1 MLYNVAYKKIRSIS
15 DGNFQGCYASNKA
28 EKFKFRRLSQ
38 GIESC
43 AQAQATKLRKEEQ
56 EIFKVYK
63 ALEKEKEKHK
73 KERRHKQYYSQLFSS
88 SLEDLDTE
96 SIADIKSHH
105 TLSPTRKYTEKLE
118 PSHAGLFISQ
128 IKKISHNLDS
138 APSEQSVK
146 HLSGISLDSS
156 YSANINKERRN
167 EKRRNT
173 AWNLKQKELNEVIP
187 FYMQHSYKHYHY
199 DPRYDNLLNN
209 QDNEPQEENHAV
221 TEEPSWK
228 KISNIARLKQRRD
241 AVTPS
246 QENAIKIIAK
256 KNIISEKD
264 KLSHCFSDLAV
275 IGVKERSSKTKQNSS
290 STSKAIIAD
299 SKPSYECQS
308 SVLTPLER
316 QELGKCHRP
325 RVPSIGDSELKAKI
339 LPENHQRVRS
349 LKCSKKKLLLRKI
362 IMKKLVQNKTLEV
375 MLYRDVFRTQS
386 KRYDG
391 TFLRKLL
398 TVFSRQ

>member
-1 MLYNVAYKKIRSIS
+1 MSSWDGDMLYNVAYKKIRSIS

-56 EIFKVYK
+56 EIFKIYK

-73 KERRHKQYYSQLFSS
+73 NERRHKQYYSQLLKNSV
-88 SLEDLDTE
+88 EDLDAE
-96 SIADIKSHH
+96 SITNIKSHDA
-105 TLSPTRKYTEKLE
+105 LSPTRKYTEKLE
-118 PSHAGLFISQ
+118 PSRAGSFISR
-128 IKKISHNLDS
+128 IKKISQNLHS
-138 APSEQSVK
+138 APSEQSAK
-146 HLSGISLDSS
+146 HLSPISLGSS
-156 YSANINKERRN
+156 YSANVNKERKN

-199 DPRYDNLLNN
+199 DPRYDNLLSN
-209 QDNEPQEENHAV
+209 QDNELQEENHAV

-228 KISNIARLKQRRD
+228 KTSNIARLKQRRD

-246 QENAIKIIAK
+246 QENALKTIAK
-256 KNIISEKD
+256 KNILSEKD

-275 IGVKERSSKTKQNSS
+275 MGVKERSSKTKQNSS
-290 STSKAIIAD
+290 STSKAVIAD
-299 SKPSYECQS
+299 NKPSYECQT

-325 RVPSIGDSELKAKI
+325 RVPLIRDSELKAKI
-339 LPENHQRVRS
+339 LPENHQRARS
-349 LKCSKKKLLLRKI
+349 FKISKKKMLLRKI
-362 IMKKLVQNKTLEV
+362 IMKKLAQSKSVEV
-375 MLYRDVFRTQS
+375 LLYRSVFKTQS
-386 KRYDG
+386 NIYDG
-391 TFLRKLL
+391 TFLQK
-398 TVFSRQ
+398 